1 MTCCFASFAQCRRIT
16 MSTTAIKSGL
26 LVWWLT
32 LLPACLT
39 AISACST
46 SSDDKAPGAIPTAP
60 TNLTFTV
67 QSHEAKLF
75 WTASTDDGLVIGY
88 DIIRDGV
95 PVKELVDATNFLDDT
110 LEPATSYRYSII
122 AVDDE
127 GNRSTPAGIELT
139 TIEEAPLPPIINSS
153 NHIELLRHVFD
164 IYSGNAYFS
173 DLATLPD
180 WSDPTY
186 SGLPSGDPSLRE
198 ETNITCLNGGVARF
212 VPSYSVFPPLS
223 WEFEFDD
230 CQDDVAVL
238 DGQLFREYQFSNAG
252 SGYYVISSGLS
263 INSQSRRLWYSG
275 SVEEGHGGFTTSR
288 RASNVDF
295 DVSDDLSLLELSNV
309 STEISFSASSA
320 GMSGGFSVR
329 SDTTSNASL
338 HSEVLEEFI
347 STLVPNDPGTFYWPY
362 ETGRLELTAADG
374 SGLMLNADNGDPQ
387 SVTIEIS
394 SRDGDTE
401 SLIQPWS
408 LWNENLRFEF
418 VFGNA
423 WLSD

>member
-1 MTCCFASFAQCRRIT
+1 M
-16 MSTTAIKSGL
+16 
-26 LVWWLT
+26 
-32 LLPACLT
+32 
-39 AISACST
+39 
-46 SSDDKAPGAIPTAP
+46 
-60 TNLTFTV
+60 
-67 QSHEAKLF
+67 
-75 WTASTDDGLVIGY
+75 
-88 DIIRDGV
+88 
-95 PVKELVDATNFLDDT
+95 
-110 LEPATSYRYSII
+110 
-122 AVDDE
+122 
-127 GNRSTPAGIELT
+127 
-139 TIEEAPLPPIINSS
+139 
-153 NHIELLRHVFD
+153 
-164 IYSGNAYFS
+164 
-173 DLATLPD
+173 
-180 WSDPTY
+180 
-186 SGLPSGDPSLRE
+186 
-198 ETNITCLNGGVARF
+198 
-212 VPSYSVFPPLS
+212 
-223 WEFEFDD
+223 
-230 CQDDVAVL
+230 
-238 DGQLFREYQFSNAG
+238 
-252 SGYYVISSGLS
+252 
-263 INSQSRRLWYSG
+263 
-275 SVEEGHGGFTTSR
+275 
-288 RASNVDF
+288 
-295 DVSDDLSLLELSNV
+295 SDDLSLLELSNV